1 MSFTH
6 PSECGFASPVFM
18 KLTLMNFCGHFMY
31 QILST
36 FDGKCKKRGKNFV
49 YAFTESAAFSALTHE
64 TVAWQH
70 YLMICCTA
78 YHLIS
83 QEIR

>member
-1 MSFTH
+1 M
-6 PSECGFASPVFM
+6 ENV
-18 KLTLMNFCGHFMY
+18 
-31 QILST
+31 
-36 FDGKCKKRGKNFV
+36 KKKGENFV

-83 QEIR
+83 QEMR